1 MDIDNIVVKRNPRI
15 VFMGT
20 PDFSV
25 PVLDLLNK
33 TYGVKAVVTQPDKEV
48 GRNGK
53 IVYSP
58 VKKYAM
64 LNNIVVIQLNKIKD
78 SYDEVI
84 SLDPD
89 LIVTCAYGQ
98 ILPKELLEYPK
109 FGCIN
114 VHASLLPKLR
124 GGAPIHRAIING
136 YKKTGVTIMYMAEG
150 MDNGDIISQSEV
162 DILDTDTTSIL
173 HDKLSILGSK
183 LLISTLP
190 SILDGTC
197 KRVSQNDSE
206 VTFAPIIKKEDEH
219 IDFSKTSLEVYN
231 LIRGLNSFPGAY
243 FYLNGK
249 RIKVFESI
257 IGNEYYTD
265 KINGEIVKLYKD
277 GIGIKTSNG
286 VIILTNIQPEGK
298 PRMSAKD
305 YINGLK
311 ENIVG
316 EIVS

>member
-78 SYDEVI
+78 SYEEVI

-98 ILPKELLEYPK
+98 ILPKEILEYPK

>member
-33 TYGVKAVVTQPDKEV
+33 SYGVKAVVTQPDKEV

-78 SYDEVI
+78 SYEEVI

-98 ILPKELLEYPK
+98 ILPKELLDYPK